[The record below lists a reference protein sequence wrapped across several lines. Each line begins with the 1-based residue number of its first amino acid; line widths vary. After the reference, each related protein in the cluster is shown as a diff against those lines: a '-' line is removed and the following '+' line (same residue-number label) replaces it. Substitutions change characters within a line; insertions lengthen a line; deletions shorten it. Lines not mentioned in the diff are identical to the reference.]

1 MCRVDWNHALLLPW
15 KKKIKKLCV
24 LNFVIQQRI
33 SNPEDMKFH
42 GVSNCALSLGLKR
55 ERLAHP
61 QNEKAITEPHL
72 SSSDY
77 QPGGV
82 GHCSASPQYIVLAQL
97 EQERDWRK
105 EV

>member
-1 MCRVDWNHALLLPW
+1 ME
-15 KKKIKKLCV
+15 KKIKKLCV

-72 SSSDY
+72 SSPDY